1 VGHCAYFVLIKYIL
15 LMVNA
20 RFLHAADLHLGSPLQ
35 SLGDLVDPALYEKAK
50 KLVNNVFQN
59 LVDLAK
65 SENVDFV
72 ILAGDIY
79 DTADRDPGA
88 QLRFFSGLSQLRN
101 AGIKVFM
108 AHGNHDPLSAEYLN
122 GSQAPKGVHIFPAGE
137 VSKEVVTM
145 SNGAEVTVAGI
156 SYSTSSEPN
165 NFVPLF
171 KSVIGKT
178 VVGVLHTNV
187 GGNSQHGDYAPC
199 SISDLENSIVNYW
212 ALGHIHDRQVHETSK
227 GYWAY
232 PGNLQGRSTK
242 STECGPKGVLIV
254 EVDENGSIFQPK
266 FVPCD
271 NLRFRIHEINLS
283 SVDKYEDV
291 IPVIAENLTK
301 LNSDSE
307 DRMLLIQIEFVGTTT
322 FFEKF
327 NTKFEEVRTATFDS
341 GNEMLSNGAVIKIKN
356 CLRPAIDLV
365 EERSRETLLAYLLR
379 ALDADSDEEMSD
391 DIKIEVENIFV
402 TKVGDIE

>member
-1 VGHCAYFVLIKYIL
+1 
-15 LMVNA
+15 MVKA

-35 SLGDLVDPALYEKAK
+35 SLGDLVDPALHEKAK

-65 SENVDFV
+65 SKSVDFV

-88 QLRFFSGLSQLRN
+88 QLKFFSGLSQLKN

-122 GSQAPKGVHIFPAGE
+122 GSQSPKDVHIFPAGE
-137 VSKEVVTM
+137 VSKEVITM
-145 SNGAEVTVAGI
+145 SNGAEVTVGGI
-156 SYSTSSEPN
+156 SYSSSSEPN
-165 NFVPLF
+165 NLVPLF
-171 KSVIGKT
+171 KSVTGKT

-187 GGNSQHGDYAPC
+187 GGNSQHGNYAPC
-199 SISDLENSIVNYW
+199 SISDLENSTVNYW

-242 STECGPKGVLIV
+242 PTECGPKGVLIV
-254 EVDENGSIFQPK
+254 EVDESGLILQPE

-271 NLRFRIHEINLS
+271 NLRFQNHEIDLS
-283 SVDKYEDV
+283 IVDKYEDV
-291 IPVIAENLTK
+291 IPVIAENLTH
-301 LNSDSE
+301 LNLYSE
-307 DRMLLIQIEFVGTTT
+307 ERMLLVQIQFVGATT

-327 NTKFEEVRTATFDS
+327 NTKFEEVRAATFES
-341 GNEMLSNGAVIKIKN
+341 GNEIFSNGAVIKIKN
-356 CLRPAIDLV
+356 QLRPAIDLDQ
-365 EERSRETLLAYLLR
+365 ERSRETLLGHLLR
-379 ALDADSDEEMSD
+379 ALDSEFEEKLSD

>member
-1 VGHCAYFVLIKYIL
+1 
-15 LMVNA
+15 MVKA

-35 SLGDLVDPALYEKAK
+35 SLGDLVDPALHEKAK

-65 SENVDFV
+65 SKSVDFV

-88 QLRFFSGLSQLRN
+88 QLKFFSGLSQLKN

-122 GSQAPKGVHIFPAGE
+122 GSQSPKDVHIFPAGE
-137 VSKEVVTM
+137 VSKEVITM
-145 SNGAEVTVAGI
+145 SNGAEVTVGGI
-156 SYSTSSEPN
+156 SYSSSSEPN
-165 NFVPLF
+165 NLVPLF
-171 KSVIGKT
+171 KSVTGKT

-187 GGNSQHGDYAPC
+187 GGNSQHGNYAPC
-199 SISDLENSIVNYW
+199 SISDLENSTVNYW

-242 STECGPKGVLIV
+242 PTECGPKGVLIV
-254 EVDENGSIFQPK
+254 EVDESGLILQPE

-271 NLRFRIHEINLS
+271 NLRFQNHEIDLS
-283 SVDKYEDV
+283 NVDKYEDV
-291 IPVIAENLTK
+291 IPVIAENLTH
-301 LNSDSE
+301 LNLYSE
-307 DRMLLIQIEFVGTTT
+307 ERMLLVQIQFVGATT

-327 NTKFEEVRTATFDS
+327 NTEFEEVRAATFES
-341 GNEMLSNGAVIKIKN
+341 GNEIFSNGAVIKIKN
-356 CLRPAIDLV
+356 QLRPAIDLDQ
-365 EERSRETLLAYLLR
+365 ERSRETLLGHLLR
-379 ALDADSDEEMSD
+379 ALDSEFEEKLSD